1 MHDWSPDIFDYLDY
15 RKFMRDFY
23 DIAQQHSRA
32 FSYRALA
39 RRAEISSPSFLRHV
53 MRGERNLA
61 GTTRQVAGAF
71 GLEGA
76 AASYFEALV
85 AFDQAGTNEER
96 NQLFERIAA
105 SRRFRS
111 ARRLGDAMFTYLSRW
126 YYPVIREL
134 TASPAFQEDPAW
146 IAGQLLPT
154 ITPEQ
159 AAEAL
164 QTLTSLELLVR
175 DEAGRLVRADSSI
188 TTEHEVRALAV
199 GNYHRQ
205 MLTRAGESIELVP
218 REWRDLASMTVCVSP
233 DTIREIKA
241 RVHAFRE
248 LLFDLCERDEQPSV
262 VIQINSQVFPLSR
275 LPDAP

>member
-1 MHDWSPDIFDYLDY
+1 MHDWAPDIFDYLDY
-15 RKFMRDFY
+15 RKFMRDLY
-23 DIAQQHSRA
+23 DIAQQHTRA

-61 GTTRQVAGAF
+61 GTTRKVAAAF
-71 GLEGA
+71 GLEGDA
-76 AASYFEALV
+76 AAYFEELV
-85 AFDQAGTNEER
+85 AFDQAASAEEKNR
-96 NQLFERIAA
+96 LFDRIAA
-105 SRRFRS
+105 SRRFRR
-111 ARRLGDAMFTYLSRW
+111 ARRLGDAMFIYLSRW
-126 YYPVIREL
+126 YYPAIREL
-134 TASPAFQEDPAW
+134 AARPDFCDDPAW
-146 IAGQLLPT
+146 VGAQLLPA
-154 ITPEQ
+154 ISVEE

-164 QTLTSLELLVR
+164 AALVELGMLVR
-175 DEAGRLVRADSSI
+175 DDAGRLVRAESSV

-248 LLFDLCERDEQPSV
+248 LIFDLCERDPAPSIV
-262 VIQINSQVFPLSR
+262 VQINSQVFPLSR
-275 LPDAP
+275 LPDAL